1 MYRPIRQE
9 HAPGT
14 PPTLAWST
22 LTAVTGDLVYR
33 LDRPAVAAVK
43 VGDAVMAGQIL
54 ARCDAFTLRTAVAG
68 TVCAVTADAVQVAA
82 AAGAVWPPAAQ
93 PPPPDAEVF
102 ADFAGFLATIGL
114 RGMGGALFP
123 AAVKMRASRGARTL
137 VVNAAECEPGIS
149 VDRTILVQ
157 DADLVNRGARAVA
170 RAVGAERIV
179 LALRRDA
186 SLERR
191 LHGLYDL
198 EVLRLGNRY
207 PAGAERLIVRALTGT
222 LPPAGVFPYQ
232 LGVLLHNV
240 ASLRAIGRAW
250 RDGIPVVERP
260 LTLRA
265 CAGELHRDLIVP
277 VGMQIG
283 DLLRQVGVEVT
294 PAEVI
299 VSGGLMMGTVAAV
312 DTPVTLGTIAVLV
325 VPRQQLRRPQRSCIR
340 CGACCDTCPLGLH
353 PVALVR
359 ELQGQRPSAAA
370 QAQLAECFL
379 CGCCSAVC
387 PSYLPLAEDLRRAK
401 SAKRQD

>member
-1 MYRPIRQE
+1 MYRPIRQA
-9 HAPGT
+9 HAKEAR
-14 PPTLAWST
+14 PTLAWNT
-22 LTAVTGDLVYR
+22 LTEVTGNLVYP
-33 LDRPAVAAVK
+33 LDRPALASVK
-43 VGDAVMAGQIL
+43 VGDAVTAGQIL
-54 ARCDAFTLRTAVAG
+54 ARCDAFTLRSAVAG
-68 TVCAVTADAVQVAA
+68 TVCTLTADAVQVAPA
-82 AAGAVWPPAAQ
+82 ADAVWPPASQ

-102 ADFAGFLATIGL
+102 ADFPGFLATIGL

-123 AAVKMRASRGARTL
+123 AAVKVRASRGAKTL
-137 VVNAAECEPGIS
+137 VINAAECEPGIS

-186 SLERR
+186 DLEERLRSLYEF
-191 LHGLYDL
+191 
-198 EVLRLGNRY
+198 EVLRLGTRY
-207 PAGAERLIVRALTGT
+207 PAGAERLILRALTGT

-240 ASLRAIGRAW
+240 ASLRAVGRAW
-250 RDGIPVVERP
+250 RDGVPVVERP

-265 CAGELHRDLIVP
+265 GAGELHRDLIVP

-283 DLLRQVGVEVT
+283 DLLLQVGVEVT

-299 VSGGLMMGTVAAV
+299 VTGGLMMGSAATL
-312 DTPVTLGTIAVLV
+312 DTPVTLGTIAILV
-325 VPRQQLRRPQRSCIR
+325 VPRQQLRRPQRNCIR

-353 PVALVR
+353 PVTLVR
-359 ELQGQRPSAAA
+359 ELQGPRPSAAA

-387 PSYLPLAEDLRRAK
+387 PAYLPLAEDLRRAK